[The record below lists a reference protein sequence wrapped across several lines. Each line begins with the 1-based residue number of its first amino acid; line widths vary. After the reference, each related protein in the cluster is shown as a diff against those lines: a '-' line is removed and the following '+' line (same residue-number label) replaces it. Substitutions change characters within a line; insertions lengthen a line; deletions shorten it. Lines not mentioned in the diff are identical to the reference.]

1 MFGSKKRE
9 KEYTELTTNLQNI
22 SGDLVRLNHAV
33 RNVAQNTKEE
43 SRGKYN
49 SSINK
54 FFIFLKNWWIFIAL
68 GSFFLYF

>member
-33 RNVAQNTKEE
+33 RNVAQNTKE
-43 SRGKYN
+43 
-49 SSINK
+49 
-54 FFIFLKNWWIFIAL
+54 
-68 GSFFLYF
+68 